1 MIKQITSEIPFLWK
15 PKEGSG
21 KSADEIVFRAKKNQ
35 RKLIAARL
43 GLNALND
50 FKVKV
55 NIIKQRDDIFWLDGH
70 ISAEIYKSTVG
81 NDKVEEVL
89 VEDGF
94 QETVQLN
101 VPEEKLDVL
110 INDNQLI
117 TEFFM
122 EGFIDLGEIAVQN
135 LSLLLLDGTYQN
147 ILSDDIS
154 ESMAENTKIKHDG
167 PFSELASLLAKKKR
181 AKGNG

>member
-1 MIKQITSEIPFLWK
+1 MIKQVTSEIPFLWK

-21 KSADEIVFRAKKNQ
+21 KSADEIVFRANKKQ

-101 VPEEKLDVL
+101 VPEEKLGVL

-117 TEFFM
+117 TEFLT

-135 LSLLLLDGTYQN
+135 LSLLLDHTYQN
-147 ILSDDIS
+147 TLSDDTLGTTS
-154 ESMAENTKIKHDG
+154 ENTKIKYDG
-167 PFSELASLLAKKKR
+167 PFSELASMLAEKKR
-181 AKGNG
+181 TKGNG

>member
-21 KSADEIVFRAKKNQ
+21 KFADEIVFRANKNQ

-50 FKVKV
+50 FKEKV
-55 NIIKQRDDIFWLDGH
+55 TIIRQRDDIFWLDGH

-81 NDKVEEVL
+81 NDKVEDKVEEVL

-94 QETVQLN
+94 QETVQ
-101 VPEEKLDVL
+101 
-110 INDNQLI
+110 
-117 TEFFM
+117 
-122 EGFIDLGEIAVQN
+122 
-135 LSLLLLDGTYQN
+135 
-147 ILSDDIS
+147 
-154 ESMAENTKIKHDG
+154 
-167 PFSELASLLAKKKR
+167 
-181 AKGNG
+181 

>member
-21 KSADEIVFRAKKNQ
+21 KSADEIVFRANKNQ
-35 RKLIAARL
+35 RNLIAARL

-55 NIIKQRDDIFWLDGH
+55 TIIRQRDDIFWLDGH

-101 VPEEKLDVL
+101 VPEEKLGVL

-135 LSLLLLDGTYQN
+135 LSLLLDDTYQN

-154 ESMAENTKIKHDG
+154 DSMAENTKIKHDG
-167 PFSELASLLAKKKR
+167 PFSELASLLAEKKR

>member
-21 KSADEIVFRAKKNQ
+21 KSADEIVFRANKNQ

-81 NDKVEEVL
+81 NDKVEEVF

-101 VPEEKLDVL
+101 VPEEKLGVL

-122 EGFIDLGEIAVQN
+122 EGYIDLGEIAVQN
-135 LSLLLLDGTYQN
+135 LSLLLDDTYQN

-154 ESMAENTKIKHDG
+154 GSIAENTKIKYDG
-167 PFSELASLLAKKKR
+167 PLSELGSLLAEKKHT
-181 AKGNG
+181 KGNG

>member
-21 KSADEIVFRAKKNQ
+21 KSADEIVFRANKNQ
-35 RKLIAARL
+35 RKLIATRL

-89 VEDGF
+89 VDDGF

-101 VPEEKLDVL
+101 VPEEKLGVL

-135 LSLLLLDGTYQN
+135 LSLILDDTYQN

-154 ESMAENTKIKHDG
+154 DSMAENTKIKHDG
-167 PFSELASLLAKKKR
+167 PFSELASLLAEKNR
-181 AKGNG
+181 TKGKG

>member
-21 KSADEIVFRAKKNQ
+21 KFADEIVFRANKNQ
-35 RKLIAARL
+35 RKLIATRL

-101 VPEEKLDVL
+101 VPEEKLGVL

-135 LSLLLLDGTYQN
+135 LSLILDDTYQS

-154 ESMAENTKIKHDG
+154 GSMAENTKIKHDG
-167 PFSELASLLAKKKR
+167 PFSELASLLAEKKR

>member
-1 MIKQITSEIPFLWK
+1 M
-15 PKEGSG
+15 
-21 KSADEIVFRAKKNQ
+21 
-35 RKLIAARL
+35 
-43 GLNALND
+43 
-50 FKVKV
+50 
-55 NIIKQRDDIFWLDGH
+55 DGH

-89 VEDGF
+89 VDDGF

-101 VPEEKLDVL
+101 VPEEKLGVL

-135 LSLLLLDGTYQN
+135 LSLILDDTYQN

-154 ESMAENTKIKHDG
+154 DSMDENTKIKHDG
-167 PFSELASLLAKKKR
+167 PFSELASLLAEKKR